1 MTPRVNTKFSPLEP
15 LPQPVRLPAAA
26 FSSPSEC
33 DKRRGGLL
41 GKLELSED
49 EDEEDDDEDV
59 ILSKVKEEAELF
71 AKAMLNDPGDLDLE
85 AAEDKDAVEDIVVD
99 DGEPQPS
106 GSGLQPPPPPGLEGS
121 VAAAAALSA
130 APAASIAAGAAGQKI
145 ITLPE
150 PKSSKSFSVMQ
161 KLHMKL
167 MKKREASKENPEKKT
182 IAKGTGYSSYHH
194 KGWDT
199 KLWLAAQ
206 KEKDRQ
212 IMMVLEKILEEL
224 KKFRRMT
231 TVKTRNLPDL
241 LFEAAGSSSAGLPAV
256 EAVEEEGEG
265 SVRGGKRKRKH
276 SPDTGAAAPIDPIS
290 DLYAVLEGSALV
302 PFLESRLQNSSF
314 LEICRHTAV
323 FKVNLQTVVIPQ
335 LIRDNSLF

>member
-85 AAEDKDAVEDIVVD
+85 AAEDKDAVEDIVVE

-256 EAVEEEGEG
+256 EAVEEEAEG

-314 LEICRHTAV
+314 LEICHHTAV